1 MIKDYV
7 KALFEGDEEKV
18 RSFFAYDAYHSGFPL
33 DEFIKYEIGQFARNS
48 PHFDLDENFNYEMR
62 YVDGTTGYYSFFNSK
77 NQFVFGYLLNI
88 ENGKIIPDGSR
99 FQLVPKI
106 LFKNG
111 SAERSIAFASPYHK
125 FNVLS
130 ITPKKLELETS
141 KLSKSINEEGDGFS
155 NYLFSVHNDDYQ
167 GVRFVDFRVLA
178 NDYSE
183 TVKTILSGTDHMD
196 FIEDMYPIISEDRLS
211 VAMPDNNAF
220 IWSLAIEF
228 KNGENFHLEFPK
240 GDIVYTDKEIE
251 KVILTDAL
259 DNDWSVEVSQ

>member
-33 DEFIKYEIGQFARNS
+33 DDFIKYEIGQFARNS

-88 ENGKIIPDGSR
+88 ENGKIIPDESR

-155 NYLFSVHNDDYQ
+155 NYLFSVHNNI
-167 GVRFVDFRVLA
+167 RCVDFFF
-178 NDYSE
+178 E
-183 TVKTILSGTDHMD
+183 TVKTVLSGTDHMD

-220 IWSLAIEF
+220 IWSLVLEF
-228 KNGENFHLEFPK
+228 QNGENFHLEFPK
-240 GDIVYTDKEIE
+240 G
-251 KVILTDAL
+251 ILFTRIKR
-259 DNDWSVEVSQ
+259 